1 MQEEVKAL
9 HNNQVWKLVPLPPR
23 RKVIRNKWV
32 YMIKHDSNDQ
42 VERYRVRSVVK
53 RYAKKK
59 VLNSTRF
66 FLKLFDLHQFK

>member
-1 MQEEVKAL
+1 MQEDVKAL
-9 HNNQVWKLVPLPPR
+9 HNNQVWNLVPLSPR

-32 YMIKHDSNDQ
+32 YMIKRDSNDQ

-59 VLNSTRF
+59 GVEFNKIFS
-66 FLKLFDLHQFK
+66 QVV